1 MRREYDIEPLTI
13 NGRII
18 RKLAIDPHVDKHA
31 DHIDDELVK
40 NIITLLDGGD
50 FSPVKIDDGFSYF
63 ANTLKYQENWYK
75 IIWLLEDESF
85 YIGVITVFKDRR
97 IKR

>member
-18 RKLAIDPHVDKHA
+18 KKLVIDPHVDKHA
-31 DHIDDELVK
+31 DHIDDELIK
-40 NIITLLDGGD
+40 NIVTLLDCGD
-50 FSPVKIDDGFSYF
+50 FSPAKIDDGFSYF
-63 ANTLKYQENWYK
+63 AKKLKYQENWYK

-97 IKR
+97 IKK